1 MPQRGELSPHRPP
14 KLDVSINGSIASP
27 EVISRLADQLR
38 ASAQLESAKDANS
51 LNTLAAILDASI
63 PTRLTPPLTQRHP
76 YTSATTPGANGTAH
90 LGRPAP

>member
-1 MPQRGELSPHRPP
+1 MDPHSMELTFTWSCDMPQRGDLSQFRPP

-63 PTRLTPPLTQRHP
+63 PTRLNSQPPRDTPTHP
-76 YTSATTPGANGTAH
+76 HP
-90 LGRPAP
+90 